1 MPDRQKKRPRKQQT
15 YSHKRN
21 AVCVTVYSPTGDT
34 IPAEVRKEIE
44 DSVWQVAQSNKLL
57 INIALT

>member
-1 MPDRQKKRPRKQQT
+1 MSNVKPKRKQLT
-15 YSHKRN
+15 YQHKKN
-21 AVCVTVYSPTGDT
+21 AVHVTVYSLTGDT

-44 DSVWQVAQSNKLL
+44 ESVWKVASTHQLV